1 MNIEGLIPGQK
12 VVILGSGDIGMIMA
26 RRMTLEGMEVE
37 GVYEVMDS
45 PGGLARNVY
54 QCLDDYDIPLHL
66 STTVTRVRGNHKLKG
81 VTVQKV
87 DANKNPIAGTE
98 REITCDL
105 LVLSV
110 GLIPENEL
118 SVNAGISIS
127 PITKGPHV
135 DNHLMTT
142 VDGIFAAGNVVNVF
156 DLVDYVSDTG
166 EIAARGAYQYINKDT
181 IQAKEIDIVAGDN
194 VNFLIPNTYKFG
206 DNKTLSLYFRTRTV
220 IEKAIVSISQG
231 DKELYRKTHQVVR
244 PQEMVLAQLNEDMVK
259 EIHDQEP
266 LVVSLSKAG
275 G

>member
-1 MNIEGLIPGQK
+1 
-12 VVILGSGDIGMIMA
+12 MIMA